1 MCISLDLG
9 RIWPDEV
16 YVDGVY
22 HHTRPSRVLCM
33 TNMYVYLE
41 CTIIL
46 ILYTII
52 IVLYNIFKN
61 ICSLKKITY

>member
-9 RIWPDEV
+9 RIWPDEM
-16 YVDGVY
+16 YVDEVY